1 MPIPEAQLETWSR
14 QGATVTAAR
23 THKSIRVAL
32 DAHEWPDWMRFD
44 VYLQGSYAN
53 ATNIRGNSDVDLV
66 VEATSVHYSNL
77 TADEKRELGLRKGS
91 HNWSEFRAE
100 VVQALRSYYGSSSV
114 DLSGGKSVKV
124 LAGSGRLPADVV
136 SAVRYKRYKDKK
148 VQVSGITFWSH
159 PEKEKVIN
167 YPKTH
172 IKYGAA
178 KNGSDRTN
186 SWYKPVVRVFKNA
199 RESVINGSDTL
210 RDRYPSYFI
219 ECLIHEVPDKC
230 FGGSYQDTFVAIV
243 SDLDARLSSDGVKF
257 ICQNRHQWLF
267 GSSSTSW
274 TKEHAIDFIGAVASL
289 WNNW

>member
-1 MPIPEAQLETWSR
+1 
-14 QGATVTAAR
+14 
-23 THKSIRVAL
+23 
-32 DAHEWPDWMRFD
+32 MRLD

-66 VEATSVHYSNL
+66 VEATSVQYSNL
-77 TADEKRELGLRKGS
+77 TAHEQRELGLGKGS
-91 HNWSEFRAE
+91 YSWSEFRAE

-124 LAGSGRLPADVV
+124 LSESGRLPADVV
-136 SAVRYKRYKDKK
+136 PAIRYKLYKDTK
-148 VQVSGITFWSH
+148 VQASGITFWSH
-159 PEKEKVIN
+159 PENEQVIN
-167 YPKTH
+167 YPKMH

-186 SWYKPVVRVFKNA
+186 GWYKPAVRVFKNA

-210 RDRYPSYFI
+210 RNRYPSYFI
-219 ECLIHEVPDKC
+219 ECLIHEAPDRC
-230 FGGSYQDTFVAIV
+230 FGGSYQETFVAIV
-243 SDLDARLSSDGVKF
+243 NEIDARLSDDGVKF

-267 GSSSTSW
+267 GSSSITW
-274 TKEHAIDFIGAVASL
+274 TRDHAIDFIGTVASL